1 MARKW
6 KLRLLALLALLVLL
20 VLVPN
25 GLAYIQARGMT
36 HFVESGERTPP
47 PGQMPLL
54 GKLRVLLLGVH
65 IPHPAN
71 TRTPEDVGLTFET
84 RRFPGEAGDLEA
96 WVIPAEPAHGWILL
110 FHGYAGNKGD
120 LLEIASRF
128 HDLGWSAALV
138 DFRGSGGSRGDRTT
152 VGWTEARDVASTVRW
167 AREALHEPAPVLYGF
182 SMGAAAVLRA
192 VAVEGIKPR
201 AVIAEASFD
210 RMLTTVQRRF
220 HMMHLPSWPMANL
233 LVFWGGLQ
241 NGFDGFAHNPVDY
254 AARIVCPTLVLQGAM
269 DDRVTV
275 GEAKAIH
282 AALRGYKVLHVFP
295 DADHEASLG
304 ASPEDWA
311 AVIAPFLARAT
322 GNPLRE

>member
-6 KLRLLALLALLVLL
+6 KLRLLALLALLALL
-20 VLVPN
+20 GLLPN
-25 GLAYIQARGMT
+25 GLAYLHARGMT

-47 PGQMPLL
+47 PGEIPLL
-54 GKLRVLLLGVH
+54 GKLRVALLGVR
-65 IPHPAN
+65 IPHPVN

-96 WVIPAEPAHGWILL
+96 WVIPAEQAHGLVLL
-110 FHGYAGNKGD
+110 FHGYAGNKGE

-128 HDLGWSAALV
+128 HDLGWGTALT
-138 DFRGSGGSRGDRTT
+138 DFRGSGGSQGDRTT
-152 VGWTEARDVASTVRW
+152 LGWNEARDVAATVRW

-201 AVIAEASFD
+201 AVIVEASFD
-210 RMLTTVQRRF
+210 RMLTAVQNRF

-233 LVFWGGLQ
+233 LLFWGGLQ
-241 NGFDGFAHNPVDY
+241 NDFDSFAHNPADY
-254 AARIVCPTLVLQGAM
+254 AARIDCPTLVLQGAL

-275 GEAKAIH
+275 REAQAIH

-295 DADHEASLG
+295 AAEHEASLG
-304 ASPEDWA
+304 ASPEDWS
-311 AVIAPFLARAT
+311 AVVVPFLARVT
-322 GNPLRE
+322 GDMPRE